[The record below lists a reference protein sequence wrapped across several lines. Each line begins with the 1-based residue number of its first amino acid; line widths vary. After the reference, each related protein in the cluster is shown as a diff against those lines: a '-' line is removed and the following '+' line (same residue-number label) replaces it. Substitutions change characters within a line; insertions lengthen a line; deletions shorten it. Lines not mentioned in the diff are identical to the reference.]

1 MEPSTSSN
9 SNEIESAAE
18 FEGSPPISSYQARV
32 SNIGTVHQSN
42 FGTVNVRGA
51 RTVTVGNTFNYHNCS
66 YGPVIKVFPENNSE
80 YNGKIDMDKIRQ

>member
-1 MEPSTSSN
+1 MEPSTSTIAISSN

-32 SNIGTVHQSN
+32 SHHI
-42 FGTVNVRGA
+42 GTVNVHGA